1 MRNSKK
7 WKNWVTLHDEKTCLP
22 CKQNNGKIYEIS
34 EVVNPSPPLHH
45 NCRCKIE
52 ILKSIFAG
60 EATNKKQDGAD
71 WYLKYKGKL
80 PEYYISKENA
90 KKAGWDYKLGNLNI
104 VLPNYMIFGGNFNND
119 QNKLPVKKGRFW
131 YEVDINYISGK
142 RNSQR
147 ILYSNDGL
155 MFVTYDHYE
164 TFIEIR

>member
-7 WKNWVTLHDEKTCLP
+7 WKNWVTLHDEKTCTP

-80 PEYYISKENA
+80 PDYYISKEEA
-90 KKAGWDYKLGNLNI
+90 KKLGWERELGNLSE
-104 VLPNYMIFGGNFNND
+104 VAPGKMVYGTYKND
-119 QNKLPVKKGRFW
+119 DEKLPSSSNRTW
-131 YEVDINYISGK
+131 YELDINYESGR
-142 RNSQR
+142 RNSHR

-155 MFVTYDHYE
+155 IFVTYNHYK
-164 TFIEIR
+164 TFVEIR